1 MSTNISVQTAQN
13 VYLDYELASV
23 GDRILSTL
31 IDWLII
37 VVYFLFWVVVFSTI
51 SQEPGFA
58 FLSLLSLPVLFYHL
72 LMEIFFNGQSI
83 GKRAMK
89 IQVVK
94 LDGSTP
100 SIGDYLLRWLLRII
114 DISTF
119 YGVIGLVTIVANG
132 KGQRIGDLAAGT
144 TVVKLNSNK
153 DYHDIPVTR
162 IDPSYKVNFPEVT
175 LLNDAD
181 INLIKK
187 IINRSL
193 KANRED
199 MLGPVANKVKEITGV
214 QSPLS
219 DYVFLQ
225 IVISDY
231 NHLAGIT
238 ESVG

>member
-1 MSTNISVQTAQN
+1 M
-13 VYLDYELASV
+13 
-23 GDRILSTL
+23 
-31 IDWLII
+31 
-37 VVYFLFWVVVFSTI
+37 
-51 SQEPGFA
+51 
-58 FLSLLSLPVLFYHL
+58 
-72 LMEIFFNGQSI
+72 
-83 GKRAMK
+83 
-89 IQVVK
+89 
-94 LDGSTP
+94 
-100 SIGDYLLRWLLRII
+100 
-114 DISTF
+114 
-119 YGVIGLVTIVANG
+119 VTIVANG

>member
-13 VYLDYELASV
+13 VYLDYQLASV

-37 VVYFLFWVVVFSTI
+37 VAYFLFWVVVFSMVG
-51 SQEPGFA
+51 QEPGFA
-58 FLSLLSLPVLFYHL
+58 FISLLGLPVLLYHL

-83 GKRAMK
+83 GKRSMK

-100 SIGDYLLRWLLRII
+100 SVGDYLLRWLLRIV

-119 YGVIGLVTIVANG
+119 YGVIGLVTIVASG
-132 KGQRIGDLAAGT
+132 KGQRLGDLAAGT

-162 IDPSYKVNFPEVT
+162 IDPNYKVNFPEVT
-175 LLNDAD
+175 LLNDSD

-199 MLGPVANKVKEITGV
+199 MLAPVADKVKEITGV

-231 NHLAGIT
+231 NHLVGMT
-238 ESVG
+238 VES